1 VALPALDAGG
11 HDPWQERGVALDVG
25 HQVKKLGRGI
35 GKMALLVMAGHVV
48 YDGPMRIIGLA
59 GWSGA
64 GKTTLV
70 TRAIPVLLKRGV
82 KVSTLKHAHHKF
94 DVDQP
99 GKDSYQHRMAGA
111 QEVLVGSANRWFLL
125 HELRGEREPTLQ
137 ELLSRLSPVD
147 LVIIEGYKRDNHPK
161 LEVYRAA
168 NGKPLIHPDDPAV
181 VAIATDAPLTHPKVP
196 TVDLDDIETIVDI
209 LMAQAAPLDAICGAR
224 SADGAVE

>member
-1 VALPALDAGG
+1 M
-11 HDPWQERGVALDVG
+11 
-25 HQVKKLGRGI
+25 K
-35 GKMALLVMAGHVV
+35 
-48 YDGPMRIIGLA
+48 IIGLA

-70 TRAIPVLLKRGV
+70 TRAIPVLLKRGL

-111 QEVLVGSANRWFLL
+111 SEVLVGSSNRWFLL
-125 HELRGEREPTLQ
+125 HELRGESEPTLQ

-161 LEVYRAA
+161 LEVHRAA
-168 NGKPLIHPDDPAV
+168 NGKPLIHPDDPAI
-181 VAIATDAPLTHPKVP
+181 VAIASDAALPQAKVP
-196 TVDLDDIETIVDI
+196 VVDLDDIETIVDI
-209 LMAQAAPLDAICGAR
+209 LMARAAPLDPICGAR
-224 SADGAVE
+224 VG